1 MNSGFVDRMARATP
15 QWVRDMKIVLN
26 ESLTSWINHRGDSK
40 GAALA
45 FYTLFSMTPI
55 LVLAI
60 VVAGYFF
67 GDEAAQGEIVAHV
80 QGLVG
85 PNGAK
90 AIQALLAAS
99 RDPASGR
106 LATLVASVL
115 LLLGATSVFAEL
127 KDSLEEL
134 WGIDKPSQSAF
145 SVILRT
151 RLLSFGMV
159 LVLAFLLL
167 VSLVVSAALTM
178 LEHRAGGVLGSS
190 AAVLAATASLISFG
204 VIACMFAIIY
214 KTLPD
219 APLTW
224 RDVWIGAAFT
234 AGLFSLGKYVIGLY
248 LGNSGVA
255 SSFGA
260 AGSLIAL
267 LLWVYYSAQI
277 FFLGAE
283 FTRHYALWFGSL
295 RHARADSPN
304 MAWRNASFRGFADY
318 MQTEEFTKNMELL
331 TDLGKEE
338 HIALMCAEAVPW
350 RCHRSLIADALTVRG
365 ITVEHI
371 MSTAHRHSHTLTPW
385 ARVEGRRIT
394 YPAETLPADPA

>member
-1 MNSGFVDRMARATP
+1 MYSKPVDQLIQVIPHWAWRL
-15 QWVRDMKIVLN
+15 KIVLV
-26 ESLTSWINHRGDSK
+26 ESLLSWLDHRASSK

-55 LVLAI
+55 LVLSIAF
-60 VVAGYFF
+60 AGYVF
-67 GDEAAQGEIVAHV
+67 GAEAAQGEIVAQV
-80 QGLVG
+80 QELVG
-85 PNGAK
+85 PNGAQV
-90 AIQALLAAS
+90 IQALLTAA
-99 RDPASGR
+99 RDPESG
-106 LATLVASVL
+106 LVATLIASAL
-115 LLLGATSVFAEL
+115 LLLGTTSVFVEL
-127 KDSLEEL
+127 KGSLDEL
-134 WGIDKPSQSAF
+134 WGIGKPRQSTF
-145 SVILRT
+145 SVLLRT

-167 VSLVVSAALTM
+167 VSLIVSSVLSM
-178 LEHRAGGVLGSS
+178 FERHAGGVLGGS
-190 AAVLAATASLISFG
+190 AEMLTTITSLVSFG
-204 VIACMFAIIY
+204 VIACMFAVIY

-295 RHARADSPN
+295 QHERRHA
-304 MAWRNASFRGFADY
+304 
-318 MQTEEFTKNMELL
+318 EEMNR
-331 TDLGKEE
+331 
-338 HIALMCAEAVPW
+338 IAVRPEAE
-350 RCHRSLIADALTVRG
+350 
-365 ITVEHI
+365 
-371 MSTAHRHSHTLTPW
+371 
-385 ARVEGRRIT
+385 
-394 YPAETLPADPA
+394 

>member
-1 MNSGFVDRMARATP
+1 MKSRLIDLMARAMP
-15 QWVRDMKIVLN
+15 HWVGRMKTVLL
-26 ESLTSWINHRGDSK
+26 ESLKSWVDHRGDSK

-67 GDEAAQGEIVAHV
+67 GAEAAQGEIVAQV

-85 PNGAK
+85 QNGAQ
-90 AIQALLAAS
+90 AIQALLAAA

-106 LATLVASVL
+106 VATLVASVL
-115 LLLGATSVFAEL
+115 LLVGATSVFAEL
-127 KDSLEEL
+127 KDSLDEL
-134 WGIDKPSQSAF
+134 WGIDKPRESAF

-167 VSLVVSAALTM
+167 VSLIVSAALAVF
-178 LEHRAGGVLGSS
+178 ERYAGGVLGSF
-190 AAVLAATASLISFG
+190 AAVLATASSLISFG
-204 VIACMFAIIY
+204 VIACMFAVIY
-214 KTLPD
+214 KTLPE
-219 APLTW
+219 APLSW
-224 RDVWIGAAFT
+224 RDVWIGAVFT
-234 AGLFSLGKYVIGLY
+234 AGLFSLGKYAIGLY

-283 FTRHYALWFGSL
+283 FTRHYALRFGSL
-295 RHARADSPN
+295 QHGKMGAEKKDSRAARPE
-304 MAWRNASFRGFADY
+304 
-318 MQTEEFTKNMELL
+318 TER
-331 TDLGKEE
+331 
-338 HIALMCAEAVPW
+338 A
-350 RCHRSLIADALTVRG
+350 
-365 ITVEHI
+365 
-371 MSTAHRHSHTLTPW
+371 
-385 ARVEGRRIT
+385 ARKQ
-394 YPAETLPADPA
+394 

>member
-1 MNSGFVDRMARATP
+1 MKIEAISVSPPEPRSTASKTALSGLVARLADAP
-15 QWVRDMKIVLN
+15 IHWARRLKIVLIR
-26 ESLTSWINHRGDSK
+26 SLTSWIDHRAASK

-60 VVAGYFF
+60 TVAGYVF
-67 GDEAAQGEIVAHV
+67 GAEAAQGEIVAQV

-85 PNGAK
+85 VNGAQ
-90 AIQALLAAS
+90 AIQALLAGA
-99 RDPASGR
+99 RDPVSGMV
-106 LATLVASVL
+106 ATLVASVL
-115 LLLGATSVFAEL
+115 LLVGATTVFTEL
-127 KDSLEEL
+127 KGSLDEL
-134 WGIDKPSQSAF
+134 WGVNKTHHSAF
-145 SVILRT
+145 IVLLKT

-167 VSLVVSAALTM
+167 ISLVVSAVLAM
-178 LEHRAGGVLGSS
+178 LENYAHGILGSS
-190 AAVLAATASLISFG
+190 AALLATITSVISFG
-204 VIACMFAIIY
+204 VIACMFAVIY

-219 APLTW
+219 APLSW

-248 LGNSGVA
+248 LGTSGVA

-283 FTRHYALWFGSL
+283 FTRQYALWFGSL
-295 RHARADSPN
+295 QHERLRLDEMERRA
-304 MAWRNASFRGFADY
+304 
-318 MQTEEFTKNMELL
+318 MQQ
-331 TDLGKEE
+331 D
-338 HIALMCAEAVPW
+338 AE
-350 RCHRSLIADALTVRG
+350 
-365 ITVEHI
+365 
-371 MSTAHRHSHTLTPW
+371 
-385 ARVEGRRIT
+385 
-394 YPAETLPADPA
+394 